1 MSPMTVSDGSDESV
15 RREALLTEQVV
26 RSFDDAPSRRTREV
40 MQSLVRHL
48 HGFARDVRLTPPE
61 WEEAIAFL
69 TRVGH
74 ITDERRQE
82 FILLSDVLGLSML
95 TIGINAPDDPAATEP
110 TVFGPFFVRD
120 APRIPYGGDAAQ
132 GAPGEPC
139 WVQGTVTDTE
149 GDPIAGAEI
158 EVWEADEDGRYDVQY
173 DDGRIAGRAA
183 MTAGDDGR
191 FGFWS
196 VKPAAYAI
204 PQDGPVGGLLRA
216 TRRSPIR
223 PAHIHFMVAA
233 PGYRT
238 LVTHVFAAGEP
249 HLSDDAVFGVK
260 QSLVEAFREQPP
272 GDAPGGRRCDARWWR
287 VDWNIRLAAESGD
300 RRR

>member
-1 MSPMTVSDGSDESV
+1 MTVSDASDDSV

-26 RSFDDAPSRRTREV
+26 RSFDGAPCPRTREV

-48 HGFARDVRLTPPE
+48 HGFARDVRLTQPE

-95 TIGINAPDDPAATEP
+95 TITINAPDDPAATES
-110 TVFGPFFVRD
+110 TVFGPFFVHD

-139 WVQGTVTDTE
+139 WVQGRVTDTE
-149 GDPIAGAEI
+149 GSPIAGAEI

-173 DDGRIAGRAA
+173 DDGRVAGRAA
-183 MTAGDDGR
+183 MTAEDDGR

-196 VKPAAYAI
+196 VKPAAYPI
-204 PQDGPVGGLLRA
+204 PQDGPVGGLLHA
-216 TRRSPIR
+216 AQRSPIR

-260 QSLVEAFREQPP
+260 QSLVEEFQEQPP

-287 VDWNIRLAAESGD
+287 LDWNIRLAAEFGD